1 MAEVDRGGAG
11 GDRETTHR
19 HVSRFAFLSE
29 TGVLWRQTGLL
40 DGVELRAVKGDA
52 GWLSPQPVDCLAIHL
67 SLNGLPSRQ
76 HELESHLLEL
86 EEALAPFNARAHW
99 GKLAPRT
106 LRAERVAELYGEALG
121 RFKAMAVEHDPD
133 GKFRCGAAS
142 SQSSRAAC

>member
-1 MAEVDRGGAG
+1 MRRSRPRARARRAERWTVPLDRC
-11 GDRETTHR
+11 
-19 HVSRFAFLSE
+19 
-29 TGVLWRQTGLL
+29 
-40 DGVELRAVKGDA
+40 
-52 GWLSPQPVDCLAIHL
+52 VDCLAIHL